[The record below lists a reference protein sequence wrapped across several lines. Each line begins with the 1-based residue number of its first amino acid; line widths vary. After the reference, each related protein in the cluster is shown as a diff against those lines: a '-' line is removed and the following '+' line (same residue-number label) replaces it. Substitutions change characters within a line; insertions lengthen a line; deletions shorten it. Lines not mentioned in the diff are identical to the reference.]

1 MNKRIVLSIVALAIL
16 VSAAAALLLFRPLVE
31 EGGNVLKV
39 GIAPYQDMA
48 MLAAVKPMGIDKA
61 NGLDVQLVSM
71 QWADLTPAVASAG
84 ATVDVAF
91 ASLIQFIAQEPS
103 LNADSKDPLVFFY
116 PAYVFRGGAF
126 VSFNTNVP
134 EVTKENL
141 QDSDLLKRFLAF
153 RFAVQSTSSY
163 EILLYDLARR
173 AGVQFSDVKRFDID
187 SSDGLLAALNG
198 SVDAAAAG
206 LTQKN
211 EAIQK
216 GGRVVLEM
224 DALGQVDIAGFIA
237 RRSTIEQR
245 RNDLVRLMRV
255 WVQAIDFVMSD
266 IQNNSKYSLDYL
278 RHQSST
284 DYTMEQYRSALSQEW
299 LPRSIEDVQSTVIA
313 ANGQYY
319 YKKVEEP
326 VVTYYV
332 ENKLVSRPPK
342 HIEILDIDASRAP
355 RQ

>member
-1 MNKRIVLSIVALAIL
+1 MKKRIVLSVAALAIL
-16 VSAAAALLLFRPLVE
+16 ISAVVVFLLSRPPVE
-31 EGGNVLKV
+31 EGGAVLKV

-48 MLAAVKPMGIDKA
+48 MLAAVKPMGIDKE

-84 ATVDVAF
+84 ETVDVAF
-91 ASLIQFIAQEPS
+91 ASLIQFIAQEPA
-103 LNADSKDPLVFFY
+103 LNKDSEDPLVFFY

-126 VSFNTNVP
+126 VSFNDDMP

-141 QDSDLLKRFLAF
+141 TDSDVLKRFLSY

-173 AGVQFSDVKRFDID
+173 ADVEFSEVKRFDID
-187 SSDGLLAALNG
+187 SSDGLLAAING

-211 EAIQK
+211 EAIQQ

-224 DALGQVDIAGFIA
+224 ESLGQVDIAGFIA

-245 RNDLVRLMRV
+245 RDDLVSFIRV
-255 WVQAIDFVMSD
+255 WVQSIDFVMTD
-266 IQNNSKYSLDYL
+266 METNSKYSLDYL
-278 RHQSST
+278 RRQSST
-284 DYTMEQYRSALSQEW
+284 DYTMEEYRSALSQEW
-299 LPRSIEDVQSTVIA
+299 LPRSIEEVESTVLA
-313 ANGQYY
+313 TDGQYY

-326 VVTYYV
+326 VATYYV
-332 ENKLVSRPPK
+332 ENKLVSRRPK
-342 HIEILDIDASRAP
+342 HIEMLDVRASETP
-355 RQ
+355 E